1 MSRNWSV
8 TVAEACLT
16 AGMAPTRVL
25 IADAQF
31 LVADSLGTALEA
43 RAGLTVLDD
52 RPREGIETL
61 RAVTTYWPEFVL
73 LDYWLPD
80 MEGSA
85 VIRELVARAPET
97 KVLTLSWFH
106 GPKQVQD
113 ALQAGAV
120 GFLPKSLS
128 VDRVAEA
135 IARAQQGENPVFAEE
150 LAELVGT
157 IANRAAYL
165 QTASTRFA
173 NLTVRELEILRL
185 LGAGLS
191 STAIARRLYIS
202 HATVRTHVTRILSKI
217 DANSQLEAVA
227 MAREEGLVS

>member
-1 MSRNWSV
+1 MV
-8 TVAEACLT
+8 
-16 AGMAPTRVL
+16 PTRVL

-31 LVADSLGTALEA
+31 LVADALGTALEA
-43 RAGLTVLDD
+43 RAGLTVLED

-61 RAVTTYWPEFVL
+61 RAVTTHWPEIVL
-73 LDYWLPD
+73 LDFWLPD
-80 MEGSA
+80 MPGPA
-85 VIRELVARAPET
+85 VIRELLARAPET

-106 GPKQVQD
+106 GPKQVQE

-128 VDRVAEA
+128 VDRVAEG
-135 IARAQQGENPVFAEE
+135 IARALQGDDPVFAEK
-150 LAELVGT
+150 LAEMVDT
-157 IANRAAYL
+157 ITARAAYL
-165 QTASTRFA
+165 QNASSRFA
-173 NLTVRELEILRL
+173 SLTVRELEILRL

-202 HATVRTHVTRILSKI
+202 HATVRTHVTRILSKV
-217 DANSQLEAVA
+217 DASSQLEAVA

>member
-1 MSRNWSV
+1 MV
-8 TVAEACLT
+8 
-16 AGMAPTRVL
+16 PTCVL

-31 LVADSLGTALEA
+31 LVADALGTALEA
-43 RAGLTVLDD
+43 RAGLTVLED

-61 RAVTTYWPEFVL
+61 RAVTTHWPDIVL
-73 LDYWLPD
+73 LDFWLPD
-80 MEGSA
+80 MPGPA
-85 VIRELVARAPET
+85 VIRELLARAPET

-106 GPKQVQD
+106 GPKQVQE

-128 VDRVAEA
+128 VDRVAEG
-135 IARAQQGENPVFAEE
+135 IARALQGEDPVFAEK
-150 LAELVGT
+150 LAEMVDT
-157 IANRAAYL
+157 IAARAAYL
-165 QTASTRFA
+165 QSASSRFA
-173 NLTVRELEILRL
+173 SLTVRELEILRL

-202 HATVRTHVTRILSKI
+202 HATVRTHVTRILSKV
-217 DANSQLEAVA
+217 DAGSQLEAVA